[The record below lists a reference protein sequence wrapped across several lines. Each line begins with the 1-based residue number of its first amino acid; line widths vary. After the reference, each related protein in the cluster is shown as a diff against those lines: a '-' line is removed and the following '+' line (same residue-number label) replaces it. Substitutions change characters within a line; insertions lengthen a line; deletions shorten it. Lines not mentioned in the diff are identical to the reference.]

1 MKKVLVVLLLIF
13 VSAIPLAY
21 AHPLIVD
28 STPRASTNVGS
39 GITQVRIDFSES
51 VDLDFSYIK
60 IFDSNGNQI
69 DNKNTQYLQADN
81 DSILVV
87 STPPL
92 QDGVY
97 TVSTKV
103 LSKIDGHLVP
113 YAFVFGVG
121 DVELP
126 PPPQITIDQEIYF
139 PEAAARFPGIVG
151 QVIVLG
157 AAISTLLIW
166 RGAKNKTWIKENLE
180 FQKFFHSKFSTI
192 TGIALFAVF
201 ASNILML
208 AIQTIRL
215 QVSASDVIE
224 TSFGT
229 VWLIR
234 MGLTVILLA
243 VWFLLENKSAASTKK
258 QLLVLGLSLAL
269 IGTTTAIGHGA
280 ASEQLSAII
289 IDYIHNLIASVWI
302 GGIIF
307 FGFVLLPAFTKLD
320 DSKKELASLLMIP
333 RFSSVITVS
342 LGIVII
348 TGPTLLWL
356 LEDNVSL
363 LSQSYYGL
371 MIIAK
376 ITIGSAM
383 VALGGYNQFKIQRVA
398 EKSPNSGITVHKKL
412 KRSLRAEAA
421 LGIVLLGIVA
431 LLTNSS
437 LPASQGEET
446 KSQIPD
452 GFNTLVFSESSKF
465 AVSITPLKSG
475 TNKIFVSAQDL
486 EGNTLGDITEIKA
499 KVSNPQKNISPIEIP
514 LTKSGDKYEGE
525 TTFGFSGSWS
535 IEIDTQRQNN
545 PNESA
550 GFTVMVKPR
559 LSGLKTDITEYTL
572 PENAAPLYP
581 AYDGDDTIWISD
593 SSKPRLWK
601 FSVSEKQFT
610 PYTFEGKTTVF
621 LKLDNDKV
629 WFTDTPDSKIGYFD
643 IKTEQF
649 HTIPLPIKSLPISLE
664 TDNDGNLWIALV
676 DQHMLLKYDIQSEK
690 FQEYKIPTNPS
701 GPVAL
706 VRDQNGMI
714 WFAESQGGKIGVINP
729 STGVIKEFMP
739 SEPLKEPFFLF
750 IDQDST
756 ILVSEH
762 TALRVVRFNP
772 YLETFTPVV
781 TVTDANSLPFAI
793 APDKF
798 GNIWIAQHTVDKLG
812 ISDVQKRE
820 FTELNIPT
828 QTSFTQFLINDKN
841 GNVWFVEQRSNK
853 LGHVTISEIPQM
865 SASIKPVIE
874 IRYFEL
880 VSPLISAGIIATSL
894 FFVKSIKDKR
904 RIDSLID

>member
-1 MKKVLVVLLLIF
+1 M
-13 VSAIPLAY
+13 SAIPFVY

-28 STPRASTNVGS
+28 SSPRASTNVGA

-60 IFDSNGNQI
+60 VFDSNGNQI

-81 DSILVV
+81 ESILVV
-87 STPPL
+87 TTPPL

-121 DVELP
+121 DVTLP
-126 PPPQITIDQEIYF
+126 PPPQVTIDQEIYF

-157 AAISTLLIW
+157 AAISILLIW
-166 RGAKNKTWIKENLE
+166 RGTKNKTWIKENSEL
-180 FQKFFHSKFSTI
+180 QKLFHSKFSTI

-215 QVSASDVIE
+215 QISASDVIE

-229 VWLIR
+229 VWLVR

-243 VWFLLENKSAASTKK
+243 VWFLLENRSAASTKK
-258 QLLVLGLSLAL
+258 QILMLGLSLIL

-302 GGIIF
+302 GGVIF

-333 RFSSVITVS
+333 RFSSIIIVS

-356 LEDNVSL
+356 LEDDVSL

-371 MIIAK
+371 MIITK
-376 ITIGSAM
+376 IAIGSAM
-383 VALGGYNQFKIQRVA
+383 VALGGYNQFRIQKVA
-398 EKSPNSGITVHKKL
+398 ERSLNSTLTVHKKL
-412 KRSLRAEAA
+412 KRSLWAEAV
-421 LGIVLLGIVA
+421 LGIILLGIVA

-452 GFNTLVFSESSKF
+452 GFNTLAFSESSKF

-475 TNKIFVSAQDL
+475 TNKIFVSAQDS
-486 EGNTLGDITEIKA
+486 EGNSLDDITEIKA
-499 KVSNPQKNISPIEIP
+499 KVSNPQKNIPPIEIP
-514 LTKSGDKYEGE
+514 LVRSGDKYEGE
-525 TTFGFSGSWS
+525 ITFGFSGSWS

-559 LSGLKTDITEYTL
+559 LSELKTDITEYVL
-572 PENAAPLYP
+572 PESAAPLYP
-581 AYDGDDTIWISD
+581 VYDGDDTMWISD

-601 FSVSEKQFT
+601 FSISEKQFT

-621 LKLDNDKV
+621 LKLDGNRV

-649 HTIPLPIKSLPISLE
+649 HTIPLPVKSLPISLE
-664 TDNDGNLWIALV
+664 TDNDGNLWVTLV

-706 VRDQNGMI
+706 VRDQSGMI

-729 STGVIKEFMP
+729 STGIIKEFMP
-739 SEPLKEPFFLF
+739 TEPLKEPFFLF
-750 IDQDST
+750 IDQDGT

-762 TALRVVRFNP
+762 TALKVIRFNP
-772 YLETFTPVV
+772 YLETFSNVV
-781 TVTDANSLPFAI
+781 TVTDANSLPFAL

-798 GNIWIAQHTVDKLG
+798 GNIWIAQHTADKLG
-812 ISDVQKRE
+812 IYDVQKKE
-820 FTELNIPT
+820 FAELNIPT
-828 QTSFTQFLINDKN
+828 QTTFTQFLVNDNN
-841 GNVWFVEQRSNK
+841 GNIWFVEQRSNK
-853 LGHVTISEIPQM
+853 LGHVAISEIPQM
-865 SASIKPVIE
+865 GAPTQSEVE
-874 IRYFEL
+874 IRYSEL

>member
-1 MKKVLVVLLLIF
+1 MKKVLAVFLLIF

-21 AHPLIVD
+21 AHPLIID
-28 STPRASTNVGS
+28 SSPGASTNVGA

-81 DSILVV
+81 ESILVV
-87 STPPL
+87 TTPPL

-126 PPPQITIDQEIYF
+126 PPPQVTIDQEIYF

-166 RGAKNKTWIKENLE
+166 RGAKNKTWIKENSE
-180 FQKFFHSKFSTI
+180 FQKFFHAKFSTI

-224 TSFGT
+224 TSFGM

-258 QLLVLGLSLAL
+258 QLLVLGLSLIL

-280 ASEQLSAII
+280 ASEQIYAII

-333 RFSSVITVS
+333 RFSSVIIVS

-356 LEDNVSL
+356 LEDDVSL

-376 ITIGSAM
+376 IAIGSAM
-383 VALGGYNQFKIQRVA
+383 VALGGYNQFRIQRMA
-398 EKSPNSGITVHKKL
+398 EKSLNSGITVQKKL
-412 KRSLRAEAA
+412 KRSLRTEAV

-437 LPASQGEET
+437 LPASQGEEA

-452 GFNTLVFSESSKF
+452 GFNTLAFSESSKF
-465 AVSITPLKSG
+465 AISITPLKSG
-475 TNKIFVSAQDL
+475 TNKIFVSAQDS
-486 EGNTLGDITEIKA
+486 EGNPLDDIAEIKA
-499 KVSNPQKNISPIEIP
+499 KVSNPQKNIPPIEIP
-514 LTKSGDKYEGE
+514 LVRSGDKYEGE
-525 TTFGFSGSWS
+525 ITFGFSGSWS

-550 GFTVMVKPR
+550 GFVVMVKPR
-559 LSGLKTDITEYTL
+559 LSELKTDITEYTL
-572 PENAAPLYP
+572 PESAAPLYP
-581 AYDGDDTIWISD
+581 VYDGDDTIWISD

-601 FSVSEKQFT
+601 FSISEKQFT
-610 PYTFEGKTTVF
+610 SYTFEGKTTVF
-621 LKLDNDKV
+621 LKLDGDRV
-629 WFTDTPDSKIGYFD
+629 WFADTPDSKIGYFD

-676 DQHMLLKYDIQSEK
+676 DQNMLLKYDIQSEE

-729 STGVIKEFMP
+729 STGIIKEFM
-739 SEPLKEPFFLF
+739 STEPLKEPFFLF
-750 IDQDST
+750 IDQDGT

-762 TALRVVRFNP
+762 TALKVIRFNP
-772 YLETFTPVV
+772 YLETFSHVV
-781 TVTDANSLPFAI
+781 TVTDANSLPFAL

-798 GNIWIAQHTVDKLG
+798 GNIWIAQHTVDRLG
-812 ISDVQKRE
+812 IYDVQKRE
-820 FTELNIPT
+820 FAELNIPT
-828 QTSFTQFLINDKN
+828 QTTFTQFLINDKN
-841 GNVWFVEQRSNK
+841 GNIWFVEQRSNK
-853 LGHVTISEIPQM
+853 LGNVIISEIPQI
-865 SASIKPVIE
+865 SATAQPEVE
-874 IRYFEL
+874 IRYSEL